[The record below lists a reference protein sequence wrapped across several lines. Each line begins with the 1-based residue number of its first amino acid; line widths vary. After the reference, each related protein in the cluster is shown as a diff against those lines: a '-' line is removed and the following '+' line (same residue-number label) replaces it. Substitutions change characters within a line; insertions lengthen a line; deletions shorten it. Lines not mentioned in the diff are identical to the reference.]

1 LAYIVANK
9 SLKQENLQLA
19 VFTAFNILA
28 NYKFPLNEALGVFQI
43 WRFTNIM
50 DNQFKISGWA
60 FTVYG
65 AIVVL
70 AFMFAYYYGVTQYL
84 NVQSIPSGIKLLV
97 SLLFVVNLLAF
108 LCGIYLLKENTVVHK
123 FALPVSIVMLLSFP
137 FGTFV
142 GGLYLWERFKST

>member
-1 LAYIVANK
+1 
-9 SLKQENLQLA
+9 
-19 VFTAFNILA
+19 
-28 NYKFPLNEALGVFQI
+28 
-43 WRFTNIM
+43 
-50 DNQFKISGWA
+50 
-60 FTVYG
+60 
-65 AIVVL
+65 
-70 AFMFAYYYGVTQYL
+70 
-84 NVQSIPSGIKLLV
+84 VQSIPSGIKLLV